1 MMYGEMGRLSSETVR
16 LSTRLTENT
25 VLLAVAMQYAWME
38 AWVGSYSQTQ
48 AAFDAH
54 REQKART
61 SRLIRRGVPAADAAR
76 GLRVL

>member
-1 MMYGEMGRLSSETVR
+1 MMYGEVGRLSGETIR
-16 LSTRLTENT
+16 LGTRLTENT

-38 AWVGSYSQTQ
+38 AWVDGYGQTR

-54 REQKART
+54 REQQART
-61 SRLIRRGVPAADAAR
+61 RRLIQRGVPAADAAR